1 VLSDTFVEFA
11 KPLMQK
17 LGWPTLFCHSLIID
31 ENGAIAGYNLR
42 QPEGKKRSVLA
53 MQSLNYNVIAMGDS
67 YNDITMLKEADHG
80 ILFRP
85 PENVVTQYPELP
97 VTYEYQEVQKRIKSI
112 LSAKGNQKL

>member
-1 VLSDTFVEFA
+1 VEFA

-31 ENGAIAGYNLR
+31 ESGAIAEYNLR

-85 PENVVTQYPELP
+85 PQNVVAQYPELP
-97 VTYEYQEVQKRIKSI
+97 VTYEYQEVQKRIKDI
-112 LSAKGNQKL
+112 LAAKGTQKL